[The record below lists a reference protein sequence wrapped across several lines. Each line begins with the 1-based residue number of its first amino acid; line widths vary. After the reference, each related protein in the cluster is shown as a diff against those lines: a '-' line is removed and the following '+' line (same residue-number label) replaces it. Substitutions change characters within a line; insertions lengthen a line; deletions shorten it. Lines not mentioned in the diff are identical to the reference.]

1 MNSPIA
7 ALAWEVWRH
16 GRRSV
21 LLIVL
26 SVLTCTVLN
35 ALIPASE
42 SPRPGRALLEVV
54 FGVLMVLSF
63 VLVMGIF
70 NYTEFNST
78 REWHGFPYRL
88 FTLPVATWKLVAA
101 PMLCG
106 LVTVELLFASWM
118 RFVWNGP
125 HQFQPECYAALIGV
139 YMAFYQTTLWGLAAF
154 RIVRTM
160 ALSFGGIAAVF
171 VACLLLVDN
180 RMELPTRWLSPSR
193 FVPAAALAVAISMLI
208 AWTVVARQRCGG
220 GRRHNFV
227 KAIIEKIIDRIP
239 RGRADFL
246 SPSAAQ
252 FWFEWRRTGLLLPL
266 STAFVLLL
274 VITPVSWRFRS
285 DPVIATRALYW
296 IVGAP
301 LVLAFA
307 IGKGF
312 VKPEFSS
319 NNLSFPS
326 FLNARPLTSEIFVNA
341 KLKVAAVSAITA
353 WILVLAY
360 LAFWLPYCSKSKSL
374 QELFFEFRVFYPRS
388 WIAILILFV
397 PAVITLTWRFMVS
410 GLWLGLC
417 GRRLYYFGSI
427 CVQFVIPLAA
437 AIAAAICSDLIDRT
451 IKKHPDT
458 AALITMQALG
468 WTLAALV
475 IIKAWFG
482 AFSWSRNRP
491 STARNYLF
499 ISATATLCFLAL
511 AVLLRPPMDEYRK
524 AHYYILAALLLFPLA
539 RIGAA
544 PVLLAKNRSQ

>member
-7 ALAWEVWRH
+7 ALVWEVWRH
-16 GRRSV
+16 GRRSI
-21 LLIVL
+21 LLIIL
-26 SVLTCTVLN
+26 SFLTCALLN
-35 ALIPASE
+35 KLIPASE
-42 SPRPGRALLEVV
+42 PQRPGRDLVEVV
-54 FGVLMVLSF
+54 FGVLMVLSL
-63 VLVMGIF
+63 VLVMGVF

-88 FTLPVATWKLVAA
+88 FTLPVATWKLVGA

-106 LVTVELLFASWM
+106 LIAVELVFAVWM

-125 HQFQPECYAALIGV
+125 HQFHPECYAALIAV

-160 ALSFGGIAAVF
+160 ALSFGGIGAIF
-171 VACLLLVDN
+171 VACLLMVDD
-180 RMELPTRWLSPSR
+180 RMGMSTAWLSPGR
-193 FVPAAALAVAISMLI
+193 FVPAAALAVAISMLV
-208 AWTVVARQRCGG
+208 AWFVVARQRCGG
-220 GRRHNFV
+220 GRRRNFF
-227 KAIIEKIIDRIP
+227 KAIIEKLMDCIP
-239 RGRADFL
+239 RCRGDFL
-246 SPSAAQ
+246 SPAGAQ
-252 FWFEWRRTGLLLPL
+252 FWFEWRRTGVLLPL

-274 VITPVSWRFRS
+274 VITPISWRFRS
-285 DPVIATRALYW
+285 DPVIAMRALYW

-312 VKPEFSS
+312 AKPEFSS
-319 NNLSFPS
+319 NNLWFPA
-326 FLNARPLTSEIFVNA
+326 FLGARPLTSEVFVNA
-341 KLKVAAVSAITA
+341 KLKVAAVSAIISWA
-353 WILVLAY
+353 LVLAY
-360 LAFWLPYCSKSKSL
+360 LAFWLPYCAKDRLL
-374 QELFFEFRVFYPRS
+374 QESFFEFRVFYPRS
-388 WIAILILFV
+388 WVVILVLFV

-427 CVQFVIPLAA
+427 CVQFVIPVAA
-437 AIAAAICSDLIDRT
+437 AITAAICSDLIDRT

-458 AALITMQALG
+458 AALMTMQALG
-468 WTLAALV
+468 WTLAVLV
-475 IIKAWFG
+475 IIKVWFA
-482 AFSWSRNRP
+482 AFSWSRNPP
-491 STARNYLF
+491 STARKYLL
-499 ISATATLCFLAL
+499 ISAAATLCFLAL

-544 PVLLAKNRSQ
+544 PILLAKNRSQ